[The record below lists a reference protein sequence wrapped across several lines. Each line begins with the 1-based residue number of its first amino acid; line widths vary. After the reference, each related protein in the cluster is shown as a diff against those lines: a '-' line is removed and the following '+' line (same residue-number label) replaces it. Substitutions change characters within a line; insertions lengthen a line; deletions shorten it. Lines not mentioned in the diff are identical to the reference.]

1 MRPARQRELVDDV
14 RVIWR
19 VSIRRACRNLR
30 VDPSSYHYKSRR
42 PSQASLKQRIKEI
55 AETRVRYG
63 YRRIHVLL
71 RREGWLVNAKRVNRL
86 YREMGLQLRNKSP
99 KRKVK
104 AKLREGRSAPAGAN
118 DVWAM
123 DFVHDQ
129 LYDGRKIRILTVID
143 AFTRY
148 VPAIEVRERFTGADV
163 VAALEEVCRT
173 TGYPKS
179 IRVDQGPEFVSKDL
193 DMWAYAR
200 GVELDFSRPGK
211 PTDNAF
217 IESLN
222 GKFRAECLSAHW
234 FLSLADARRKCERWR
249 RDYNDVRPHSAIGY
263 ETPAALVKRLPA
275 MSPP

>member
-1 MRPARQRELVDDV
+1 
-14 RVIWR
+14 
-19 VSIRRACRNLR
+19 
-30 VDPSSYHYKSRR
+30 
-42 PSQASLKQRIKEI
+42 
-55 AETRVRYG
+55 
-63 YRRIHVLL
+63 
-71 RREGWLVNAKRVNRL
+71 
-86 YREMGLQLRNKSP
+86 MGLQLRNKSP
-99 KRKVK
+99 KRKVT
-104 AKLREGRSAPAGAN
+104 AKLREGRSVSVGAN

-129 LYDGRKIRILTVID
+129 LYDGRKIRILAVID

-163 VAALEEVCRT
+163 VAALERVCALV
-173 TGYPKS
+173 GYPKS

-193 DMWAYAR
+193 DLWAYAR

-222 GKFRAECLSAHW
+222 GKFRAECLSAHG
-234 FLSLADARRKCERWR
+234 FLNLADAQRKCERWR

-263 ETPAALVKRLPA
+263 ETPSSLAKRSRA
-275 MSPP
+275 TSPP